1 MYGINS
7 ECAFLLNLIS
17 IECIFFIIIIA
28 TTLEEIIFA
37 NSPAWTRENFLENT
51 LVGLD
56 RRSLTVSFPKF
67 SEKHFWKKNLWA
79 STMLQ
84 VKLLRF
90 VDNVRLSV
98 FMHKITG
105 THFDEFAY
113 EYSVFKF
120 PLSLSKCKTLPV
132 FKRLLIELEPLI
144 ADYSRSV

>member
-1 MYGINS
+1 MHEREKISWKIYLVDSIGDLLQLVFRNFQKNIS
-7 ECAFLLNLIS
+7 E
-17 IECIFFIIIIA
+17 
-28 TTLEEIIFA
+28 
-37 NSPAWTRENFLENT
+37 
-51 LVGLD
+51 
-56 RRSLTVSFPKF
+56 
-67 SEKHFWKKNLWA
+67 KKNLRA

-90 VDNVRLSV
+90 VDNVRLSG

-105 THFDEFAY
+105 THFDEFGY
-113 EYSVFKF
+113 EYSSHNIMLFCLKGTFHKRHFLSLSHCSVFKF

>member
-1 MYGINS
+1 MLI
-7 ECAFLLNLIS
+7 LLHK
-17 IECIFFIIIIA
+17 
-28 TTLEEIIFA
+28 
-37 NSPAWTRENFLENT
+37 RENFLENT
-51 LVGLD
+51 LGGLD
-56 RRSLTVSFPKF
+56 RRSLIVSFPKF

-90 VDNVRLSV
+90 LDNVRLSG
-98 FMHKITG
+98 FMHNVTG

-113 EYSVFKF
+113 EISSHNIMLFCLKGTFHKRHFPSLSHCTAFKF

-144 ADYSRSV
+144 ADFRDQYNGWPEK